1 VKKLYVRHRGSA
13 TPTLRINTGRY
24 EHLYGRSLFEIAME
38 ARSQHK
44 SQEQGVLELKGPQFS
59 SLNLAEKDI
68 QDSAIFDHVDTSIA
82 GFAKNASDDGPA
94 VRQALESIQGIAAE
108 AYNYH
113 HERTPQR
120 VIDLVVKGY
129 VTAAAGESSAAN
141 PATRSFLAG
150 KKRQFAEAIKIV
162 AGIQLDALSDRET
175 VVPGENLL
183 ATVRLFLSNPKM
195 VTPKEIVLRVPEQ
208 WSVSGA
214 TEPPAPPQGFFRR
227 ETGDHAAYFEIGVP
241 GNAPF
246 TQPYWLG
253 TPRNGDLFAW
263 DTSNPNI
270 TYPFGPPVVTAEIAV
285 EIGGE
290 RIVFTQPLEFRFADD
305 TRGEVRRDVNVVP
318 RLRVSLDQETIVVPY
333 SDLPQTRRVVM
344 TVTNNGRN
352 ALNGTVGL
360 RAAGT
365 GLVSSVPSP
374 VLDLKREGE
383 RASFSFEVG
392 VPAKTKPGTYRLTG
406 NATIDELSSSSDMN
420 VISYPHIQTHRTY
433 RTALA
438 TVSVVDLKTV
448 PVRVGY
454 ITGSGDRV
462 DDAIRQMGFEVEE
475 IDESMLGGA
484 DLSRY
489 DTIVVGIRAYQVRPD
504 LVANNK
510 RLLDFAKNGGTLI
523 VQYQLP
529 QSYSQQNLPP
539 FPAQTGPRVADENA
553 PVMILQPTHPIFN
566 FPNRISQEDFKGW
579 VQERN
584 LYNFSTMDPS
594 YVGLLESHDAG
605 DAENN
610 GGLVI
615 ADIGKGKYIY
625 CSYSLFRQLPAGVTG
640 AYRLLANLISSGGRG
655 SSKRA
660 G

>member
-1 VKKLYVRHRGSA
+1 
-13 TPTLRINTGRY
+13 
-24 EHLYGRSLFEIAME
+24 
-38 ARSQHK
+38 
-44 SQEQGVLELKGPQFS
+44 
-59 SLNLAEKDI
+59 
-68 QDSAIFDHVDTSIA
+68 
-82 GFAKNASDDGPA
+82 
-94 VRQALESIQGIAAE
+94 
-108 AYNYH
+108 
-113 HERTPQR
+113 
-120 VIDLVVKGY
+120 
-129 VTAAAGESSAAN
+129 
-141 PATRSFLAG
+141 
-150 KKRQFAEAIKIV
+150 
-162 AGIQLDALSDRET
+162 
-175 VVPGENLL
+175 
-183 ATVRLFLSNPKM
+183 
-195 VTPKEIVLRVPEQ
+195 
-208 WSVSGA
+208 
-214 TEPPAPPQGFFRR
+214 
-227 ETGDHAAYFEIGVP
+227 
-241 GNAPF
+241 
-246 TQPYWLG
+246 
-253 TPRNGDLFAW
+253 
-263 DTSNPNI
+263 
-270 TYPFGPPVVTAEIAV
+270 
-285 EIGGE
+285 
-290 RIVFTQPLEFRFADD
+290 
-305 TRGEVRRDVNVVP
+305 
-318 RLRVSLDQETIVVPY
+318 
-333 SDLPQTRRVVM
+333 
-344 TVTNNGRN
+344 
-352 ALNGTVGL
+352 
-360 RAAGT
+360 
-365 GLVSSVPSP
+365 
-374 VLDLKREGE
+374 
-383 RASFSFEVG
+383 
-392 VPAKTKPGTYRLTG
+392 
-406 NATIDELSSSSDMN
+406 
-420 VISYPHIQTHRTY
+420 
-433 RTALA
+433 
-438 TVSVVDLKTV
+438 VVDLKTV